1 MIVGGFWWWI
11 LVGKKNR
18 TPIVTVKGKNEKK
31 LFRWKKGCKRK
42 KKGKNVA
49 LGEIKNGRIRKIG

>member
-1 MIVGGFWWWI
+1 MEKRTG
-11 LVGKKNR
+11 

-42 KKGKNVA
+42 KREKMLLWEKSKTEG
-49 LGEIKNGRIRKIG
+49 